1 MPSVLAWTDCVTITT
16 EPDTEHKPELALVRP
31 EPEPEVGA
39 ALPGLRSAREACSAP
54 VVADHLKLRFINKS
68 EHH

>member
-31 EPEPEVGA
+31 EPEVGA

-54 VVADHLKLRFINKS
+54 VLADHLKLRFINES